1 MFRLAVETKDKQV
14 MEKCKRIFG
23 EDHPSYMISLNIY
36 SALLFDNGMYSLAL
50 PIFEENVA
58 RRKRLFGEDHPRTLD
73 SLFNLAILWR
83 RREDYSRALRLFD
96 DLVERSRRVLPDAQL
111 FEGQQEECE
120 YQGSCIACLNR
131 CFAARRF

>member
-1 MFRLAVETKDKQV
+1 
-14 MEKCKRIFG
+14 
-23 EDHPSYMISLNIY
+23 
-36 SALLFDNGMYSLAL
+36 MYSLAL

-96 DLVERSRRVLPDAQL
+96 DLVEGSSATPAPTRSCTKA
-111 FEGQQEECE
+111 
-120 YQGSCIACLNR
+120 SKKNASTK
-131 CFAARRF
+131 AAASLV

>member
-1 MFRLAVETKDKQV
+1 
-14 MEKCKRIFG
+14 
-23 EDHPSYMISLNIY
+23 MISLNNY
-36 SALLFDNGMYSLAL
+36 GALFFDSGMCSLAL
-50 PIFEENVA
+50 PTFEENVA

-96 DLVERSRRVLPDAQL
+96 DLVERSRRALGDAHPDTQL
-111 FEGQQEECE
+111 YEGQREECE

-131 CFAARRF
+131 CFAAQRF